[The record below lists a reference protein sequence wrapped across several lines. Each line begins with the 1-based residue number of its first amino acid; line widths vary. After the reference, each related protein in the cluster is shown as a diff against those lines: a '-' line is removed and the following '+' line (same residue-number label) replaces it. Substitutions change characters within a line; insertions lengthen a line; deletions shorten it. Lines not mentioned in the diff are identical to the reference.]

1 VGLASRFRAPLSIA
15 YRYCELRLRM
25 TAISDGLEA
34 AANRPWRKRRSA
46 PFVRSGRDQS
56 TDDPFGSPLPPLSG
70 QTNRTW
76 CKCRGVAANDLPRVT
91 GSSEQKSSTN
101 FAPEA
106 HMRIR
111 FGIRPEAPNV
121 SLNER
126 KELSARTWHSSL
138 LLRLLLRPR
147 PLRTRDASCL
157 HSVRRGS

>member
-1 VGLASRFRAPLSIA
+1 VNPFFARSQRAPPFVGLASRFRAPLSIA

-25 TAISDGLEA
+25 TAISDGLET

-70 QTNRTW
+70 QTNRTR

-111 FGIRPEAPNV
+111 LDIRQEGPHLFCGTIGR
-121 SLNER
+121 SYLR
-126 KELSARTWHSSL
+126 ELCT
-138 LLRLLLRPR
+138 RL
-147 PLRTRDASCL
+147 SCCGYCCF
-157 HSVRRGS
+157 RGH